1 MREWLTV
8 RDINPDTMKAISDG
22 VLQHGRALSEAR
34 GGQAEAIACS
44 LMENGALIGGASGR
58 TEFRRL
64 FVNYLW
70 ISAQWRGTRLGTQV
84 LHKLEALA
92 VERACVDALIETLDD
107 DVARWYTRCGYRLIA
122 HVPEYCGPWSR
133 HTLLKVL
140 VTTGAP
146 SGLNSASHTEVGNY

>member
-8 RDINPDTMKAISDG
+8 RDINADILNAISDG

-34 GGQAEAIACS
+34 GGHAESIACA
-44 LMENGALIGGASGR
+44 LMEEGTLIGGATGR

-70 ISAQWRGTRLGTQV
+70 IDAQWRGTGLGTQA

-133 HTLLKVL
+133 HTLLKTL
-140 VTTGAP
+140 VATGAP
-146 SGLNSASHTEVGNY
+146 TGLFDQGHSPG